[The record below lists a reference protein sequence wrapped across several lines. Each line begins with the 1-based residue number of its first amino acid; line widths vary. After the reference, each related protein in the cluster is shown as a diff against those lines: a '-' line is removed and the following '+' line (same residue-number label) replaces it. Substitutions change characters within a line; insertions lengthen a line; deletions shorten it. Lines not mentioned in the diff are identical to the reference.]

1 MVEELQETED
11 EILRYIQEKEFP
23 EAQILQSAFTT
34 GACERSVNGLMK
46 KAGASVSKL
55 NPRIENVWFQ
65 KISIPLPR
73 MVLPIRPPHPLGIS
87 VPEGSC
93 ITPHPPGIS
102 YFPFHGLYL
111 PHLEII
117 ESVPLKINCSH
128 LKTQF
133 FIIFDLFVIFYKEI
147 CILTQVEHA

>member
-1 MVEELQETED
+1 MCD
-11 EILRYIQEKEFP
+11 SRKYP
-23 EAQILQSAFTT
+23 YPSH
-34 GACERSVNGLMK
+34 G
-46 KAGASVSKL
+46 
-55 NPRIENVWFQ
+55 WFFRLD
-65 KISIPLPR
+65 PP
-73 MVLPIRPPHPLGIS
+73 PPHPLGIS

-117 ESVPLKINCSH
+117 DRVPLKINCSH

-133 FIIFDLFVIFYKEI
+133 FIIFDLFVIFYKAI
-147 CILTQVEHA
+147 CISCAGRACLIMSSLSLLLVHPAKRARHGNRD

>member
-1 MVEELQETED
+1 MYFFNQPTKHYLEIDTTNHGEINLACKCSHLPSLLSTRYFSQEIRLWFSPKTSMSMML
-11 EILRYIQEKEFP
+11 IFP
-23 EAQILQSAFTT
+23 ESGQQELIAWCGNNILLA
-34 GACERSVNGLMK
+34 
-46 KAGASVSKL
+46 
-55 NPRIENVWFQ
+55 IVWFQ
-65 KISIPLPR
+65 KISVPLPR

-93 ITPHPPGIS
+93 TTPHPPGIS

-117 ESVPLKINCSH
+117 NHVPLKINCSH

-133 FIIFDLFVIFYKEI
+133 FL
-147 CILTQVEHA
+147 

>member
-1 MVEELQETED
+1 MTFTINGKNIYQIGSKSEKKINTFISSIHSSFSCKEIISTALLVSED
-11 EILRYIQEKEFP
+11 IWWLIVH
-23 EAQILQSAFTT
+23 I
-34 GACERSVNGLMK
+34 
-46 KAGASVSKL
+46 
-55 NPRIENVWFQ
+55 VWFQ

-117 ESVPLKINCSH
+117 ERVPLKINCSH
-128 LKTQF
+128 SFL
-133 FIIFDLFVIFYKEI
+133 
-147 CILTQVEHA
+147 

>member
-1 MVEELQETED
+1 MYHSWVT
-11 EILRYIQEKEFP
+11 II
-23 EAQILQSAFTT
+23 
-34 GACERSVNGLMK
+34 
-46 KAGASVSKL
+46 
-55 NPRIENVWFQ
+55 VWFQ

-117 ESVPLKINCSH
+117 DRVLLKINCSH

-133 FIIFDLFVIFYKEI
+133 FIIFDLFVIFYKAI
-147 CILTQVEHA
+147 CISYAGRACLIMNSLSFLLDHPAKHTRHENRD